1 VRAAAPSSFERLQ
14 AGAALAWRTLQYFA
28 LSRVLVASALLLSLA
43 TIGGAAAPFGV
54 TGLQA
59 APLLLA
65 GSVTYFGLSA
75 VLAVAAFSLRQRFLA
90 QVVGQLAVDLVLITA
105 LAVGGGGLRAGI
117 IVLYLL
123 PLAGASLL
131 LPTSAAFFVCAVA
144 VLSLLTDAALRA
156 IGGTSSDSLL
166 FQTGLFGA
174 ALFAV
179 TDLLRLLSARL
190 AEQER
195 LAQLRGQDL
204 ENQLEINRLVIAQ
217 MEQGVLVVDASSRV
231 RANNLAARAL
241 LGLPPTMQL
250 TGRRLS
256 EFTSLQPLTEAFRL
270 WRAAER
276 SSGLWSNTIMQSS
289 GPPKSQ
295 TDPLSSQLALR
306 ARFARP
312 PSDAGDEFVIFLEDV
327 RAVEERAQ
335 QLKLA
340 AMGRLTASI
349 AHEIRNPLGGI
360 RGAAQLLDSELDRP
374 ELREYTRVVMQEADR
389 LQSLMDRMLAPHRLL
404 QRKPVNVHEVLER
417 VRSVILAEFPDGI
430 RMRRDYDT
438 SLPLLAGDREQ
449 LIQAVLNVVRNAA
462 QAMRGRGSIEL
473 RTRIARS
480 VTLARR
486 RYRHAI
492 SIQVIDDGPGI
503 APEMRERIFYPLVSG
518 REGGSGLGL
527 PLAQT
532 FISQH
537 QGSIEFESEPGRT
550 CFTMLLPITGPDEAT
565 AETIAGRGTGLSRT
579 AR

>member
-1 VRAAAPSSFERLQ
+1 MNPALPAPDVETLAGTGGLDLLVTAVLLLDHALAIRYVNPAAENLFGISRSMMLDQTIDQVLTQDEAFAAAIAAAGAHDAVYSDYDVRVDSLVRNEPRQLICSVTPLAPPGALRYLIELRPIEQQIRAAREERMRDQTQ
-14 AGAALAWRTLQYFA
+14 ANRE
-28 LSRVLVASALLLSLA
+28 
-43 TIGGAAAPFGV
+43 
-54 TGLQA
+54 
-59 APLLLA
+59 
-65 GSVTYFGLSA
+65 
-75 VLAVAAFSLRQRFLA
+75 
-90 QVVGQLAVDLVLITA
+90 
-105 LAVGGGGLRAGI
+105 
-117 IVLYLL
+117 
-123 PLAGASLL
+123 
-131 LPTSAAFFVCAVA
+131 
-144 VLSLLTDAALRA
+144 
-156 IGGTSSDSLL
+156 
-166 FQTGLFGA
+166 
-174 ALFAV
+174 
-179 TDLLRLLSARL
+179 LLR
-190 AEQER
+190 
-195 LAQLRGQDL
+195 
-204 ENQLEINRLVIAQ
+204 
-217 MEQGVLVVDASSRV
+217 
-231 RANNLAARAL
+231 NL
-241 LGLPPTMQL
+241 
-250 TGRRLS
+250 
-256 EFTSLQPLTEAFRL
+256 
-270 WRAAER
+270 
-276 SSGLWSNTIMQSS
+276 
-289 GPPKSQ
+289 
-295 TDPLSSQLALR
+295 
-306 ARFARP
+306 
-312 PSDAGDEFVIFLEDV
+312 
-327 RAVEERAQ
+327 
-335 QLKLA
+335 
-340 AMGRLTASI
+340 

-430 RMRRDYDT
+430 RLRRDYDT
-438 SLPLLAGDREQ
+438 SLPLLSGDREQ

-492 SIQVIDDGPGI
+492 SVQVIDDGPGI

-565 AETIAGRGTGLSRT
+565 AETIAGRGTGPSRS